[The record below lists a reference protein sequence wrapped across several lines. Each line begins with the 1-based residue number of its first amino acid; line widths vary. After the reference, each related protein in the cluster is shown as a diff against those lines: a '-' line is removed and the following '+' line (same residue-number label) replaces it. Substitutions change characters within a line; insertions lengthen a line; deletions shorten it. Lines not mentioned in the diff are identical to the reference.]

1 MTNPLLLIGSGNRDK
16 AAELRHLL
24 VGLPW
29 EVMSLADYPPAEE
42 PEEDQDTFE
51 GNALL
56 KARYYGS
63 SFGVAC
69 VADDS
74 GLEVDALGGAPG
86 IHSARYAGPGC
97 SYDDN
102 NRKLLG
108 ALAAVSDDQ
117 RIARFV
123 CCAAFIG
130 LDGTEHVE
138 RGTIKGR
145 IAASARG
152 ANGFGYDPLFI
163 PDGMSLTFGELDPD
177 SKHSV
182 SHRGRAFRQ
191 LRRYLES
198 LVAHGYAS

>member
-1 MTNPLLLIGSGNRDK
+1 MTSPLLIGSGNRDK
-16 AAELRHLL
+16 AAELRQLL

-29 EVMSLADYPPAEE
+29 EVVSLTDFPPAEE
-42 PEEDQDTFE
+42 PEENQDTFE
-51 GNALL
+51 DNALL

-63 SFGVAC
+63 KFCVAC

-86 IHSARYAGPGC
+86 IYSARYAGPGC

-108 ALAAVSDDQ
+108 ALAAASDD
-117 RIARFV
+117 RRTARFV

-138 RGTIKGR
+138 RGTIEGR
-145 IAASARG
+145 IAASPHG
-152 ANGFGYDPLFI
+152 VNGFGYDPLFI
-163 PDGMSLTFGELDPD
+163 PEGMSLTFGELDPAA
-177 SKHSV
+177 KHSV

-198 LVAHGYAS
+198 LVAHRYIS